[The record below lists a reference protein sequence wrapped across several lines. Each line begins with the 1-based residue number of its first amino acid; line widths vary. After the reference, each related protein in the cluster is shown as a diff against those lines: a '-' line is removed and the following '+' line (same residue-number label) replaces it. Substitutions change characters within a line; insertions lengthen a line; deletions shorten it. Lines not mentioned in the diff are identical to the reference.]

1 MHHHGHQALKKTAK
15 LTGRDA
21 VDMLPDI
28 ITVGAYDFEI
38 VKMDALRA
46 ASEHAY
52 GQFRAEEMLILI
64 QQDMPTSINAADTFI
79 HEVNHAVW
87 WVYSLEEDD
96 KEERIVTIMATAW
109 TQIFRSNPWLAGWL
123 GTVTNGKPS

>member
-1 MHHHGHQALKKTAK
+1 MHHHGHQALKRASK

-21 VDMLPDI
+21 INKLPGH
-28 ITVGAYDFEI
+28 ITVGPFDMEI
-38 VKMDALRA
+38 VRMDACR
-46 ASEHAY
+46 SHAEESF
-52 GQFRAEEMLILI
+52 GQFRAAEQQILI
-64 QQDMPTSINAADTFI
+64 QHDMPTAIKAVDTFI
-79 HEVNHAVW
+79 HEVNHAIW